1 MRMLQIFVV
10 DRSDLFCRN
19 INYNKWRRRPE
30 MVEYRAIDALIILG
44 GKTYLHIQTSIFL
57 FCAYA
62 QCIKRSI
69 QLSSGTLDNPALLKY
84 GVEVVD

>member
-1 MRMLQIFVV
+1 
-10 DRSDLFCRN
+10 
-19 INYNKWRRRPE
+19 

-84 GVEVVD
+84 GVEVVDYMLFKVLCIFTITLYTSKSSLGIILLSV

>member
-1 MRMLQIFVV
+1 
-10 DRSDLFCRN
+10 
-19 INYNKWRRRPE
+19 

-69 QLSSGTLDNPALLKY
+69 QLSSGTLYNPALLKY
-84 GVEVVD
+84 GVEVVEDMLFKVLCIFIITLYTSKSSLGIILLSV

>member
-1 MRMLQIFVV
+1 
-10 DRSDLFCRN
+10 
-19 INYNKWRRRPE
+19 

-62 QCIKRSI
+62 QYIKSSI
-69 QLSSGTLDNPALLKY
+69 QLSSGTLYNPALLKY
-84 GVEVVD
+84 GVEVVDYMLFKVLCFFIITLYTSKSSLGIILLSV